1 MSLFG
6 TMFKKNNK
14 NKIKLSTHLAFLSS
28 ILIGVIV
35 LFVAA
40 AVIFFL
46 REISLNV
53 DSQASFVNRA
63 LSSSFFQVLGPEL
76 EQKKYKNVD
85 KVIDG
90 ALANN
95 LVAYFIV
102 KDNATNK
109 IIYSSLKK
117 MENKTFSTNILKA
130 ITVKD
135 IKGHLMGDFYS
146 TYYVIGEKKD
156 FTMYIGFYSKSIL
169 SQSIE
174 AFINNMS
181 IIIIFAIILGL
192 VFSHFLTQIITTPLL
207 KLAMG
212 SKNFAGG
219 DFSHRIEQSSYSEI
233 DELVNAYNIM
243 ATNLQD
249 MYVSLEN
256 KVTERTQQLNNAYKE
271 LQSTQAMMVHSEK
284 MKSLGELVAG
294 ITHEIN
300 NPVNFIYGNLIHLT
314 NYTNDLIMLID
325 KYGEY
330 EKELLEEHQKE
341 IKKIKEDI
349 DLAFLKEDLSLLIQS
364 CREGTERTKN
374 IILDL
379 KNFSRMEERV
389 LSSIDITK
397 EIDTTLN
404 ILHSKYKNRI
414 EIHKEYEAGLP
425 LVESYGGQLNQVFMN
440 ILDNA
445 FYAIENK
452 GDVFI
457 RVKHIDNN
465 VIIEI
470 EDNGRGM
477 NAEIANK
484 IFDPF
489 FTTKPVGQ
497 GTGLGMSISY
507 RVIKEHNGD
516 IRLRTKI
523 GEGSTFTITLP
534 VRFEKVE
541 EKA

>member
-1 MSLFG
+1 
-6 TMFKKNNK
+6 MFKINNK
-14 NKIKLSTHLAFLSS
+14 IKLKLSTHLALLSS

-46 REISLNV
+46 REISFKV
-53 DSQASFVNRA
+53 DTQTGLVNRA
-63 LSSSFFQVLGPEL
+63 LSTSFFQILGPDIENK
-76 EQKKYKNVD
+76 EYKNID

-90 ALANN
+90 AILNN
-95 LVAYFIV
+95 LVAYFVV
-102 KDNATNK
+102 KDNASNK
-109 IIYSSLKK
+109 VIYSSVKK
-117 MENKTFSTNILKA
+117 LTGSEYSPAILKN
-130 ITVKD
+130 ISEYD
-135 IKGHLMGDFYS
+135 IKNYGMKDYLS
-146 TYYVIGEKKD
+146 TYYVIGEKKN
-156 FTMYIGFYSKSIL
+156 FTMYIGFYSKSLL
-169 SQSIE
+169 SHSIE
-174 AFINNMS
+174 NFINNMS
-181 IIIIFAIILGL
+181 IIIIFAIVLGL
-192 VFSHFLTQIITTPLL
+192 LFSHFLTKIITTPLI
-207 KLAMG
+207 KLSLGA
-212 SKNFAGG
+212 KNFASG
-219 DFSHRIEQSSYSEI
+219 DFSHRIENFNYSEI
-233 DELVNAYNIM
+233 DELVEAYNGM
-243 ATNLQD
+243 AEALQD
-249 MYVSLEN
+249 LYISLEN

-314 NYTNDLIMLID
+314 NYTNDLISLID

-330 EKELLEEHQKE
+330 EADLLEEHRKE
-341 IKKIKEDI
+341 IQQIKSDI
-349 DLAFLKEDLSLLIQS
+349 DLAFLKEDLGLLIQS

-389 LSSIDITK
+389 LSSIDVTK

-414 EIHKEYEAGLP
+414 EIHKEYEADLP
-425 LVESYGGQLNQVFMN
+425 RIESYGGQLNQVFMN

-445 FYAIENK
+445 FYAIEDK
-452 GDVFI
+452 GDVYI
-457 RVKHIDNN
+457 RAKKLDNN

-477 NAEIANK
+477 EKEIANK

-489 FTTKPVGQ
+489 FTTKPVGK

-507 RVIKEHNGD
+507 KVIKEHNGD
-516 IRLRTKI
+516 IRLKTKV
-523 GEGSTFTITLP
+523 GQGSTFIISLP
-534 VRFEKVE
+534 IHFEKVKE
-541 EKA
+541 LL

>member
-76 EQKKYKNVD
+76 EQKKYKNID

-249 MYVSLEN
+249 MYISLEN

>member
-1 MSLFG
+1 MALFG
-6 TMFKKNNK
+6 SNK
-14 NKIKLSTHLAFLSS
+14 SKIKLSTHLAFLSS

-35 LFVAA
+35 LFVSA

-46 REISLNV
+46 KEISIKV
-53 DSQASFVNRA
+53 DNQTGFVNRA
-63 LSSSFFQVLGPEL
+63 LSTSFFQVLGPEI
-76 EQKKYKNVD
+76 EQKNYKNID

-90 ALANN
+90 ALVNN
-95 LVAYFIV
+95 LVAYFVV
-102 KDNATNK
+102 KDNSNNK
-109 IIYSSLKK
+109 VIYSSLKK
-117 MENKTFSTNILKA
+117 MVGKDFSSGILRA
-130 ITVKD
+130 ITVRD
-135 IKGHLMGDFYS
+135 IKNYS
-146 TYYVIGEKKD
+146 NNDYSGTYYVVGERKD

-169 SQSIE
+169 SQNIE
-174 AFINNMS
+174 NFIDNMS
-181 IIIIFAIILGL
+181 VIIVFAIILGL
-192 VFSHFLTQIITTPLL
+192 LFSHFLTNIITKPLT
-207 KLAMG
+207 KLSIG
-212 SKNFAGG
+212 SKSFAGG
-219 DFSHRIEQSSYSEI
+219 DFSHRIEEFNYAEI
-233 DELVNAYNIM
+233 DELVGAYNVM
-243 ATNLQD
+243 AQNLQD

-256 KVTERTQQLNNAYKE
+256 KVSERTQQLNNAYKE

-300 NPVNFIYGNLIHLT
+300 NPINFIYGNLIHLT

-330 EKELLEEHQKE
+330 ETDLLEAHKKE
-341 IKKIKEDI
+341 IQKIKDDI
-349 DLAFLKEDLSLLIQS
+349 DLAFLKEDLGLLIQS

-414 EIHKEYEAGLP
+414 EIHKEYEEGLP

-445 FYAIENK
+445 FYAIPDK
-452 GDVFI
+452 GDVYI
-457 RVKHIDNN
+457 RTRRLDNN

-477 NAEIANK
+477 DSEVANK

-516 IRLRTKI
+516 IKLKTKI
-523 GEGSTFTITLP
+523 GEGSTFIISLP
-534 VRFEKVE
+534 IRFQKME
-541 EKA
+541 ESL

>member
-1 MSLFG
+1 MA
-6 TMFKKNNK
+6 MFKNK
-14 NKIKLSTHLAFLSS
+14 SSMKIKLSTHLALISS
-28 ILIGVIV
+28 VLIGVIV

-46 REISLNV
+46 KDISLKV
-53 DSQASFVNRA
+53 DTQTGYVNRA
-63 LSSSFFQVLGPEL
+63 LSTSFFQVLGPEL
-76 EQKKYKNVD
+76 EKQKYKNID
-85 KVIDG
+85 KVVDSAIT
-90 ALANN
+90 NN
-95 LVAYFIV
+95 LLAYVIV
-102 KDNATNK
+102 KNNIDNK
-109 IIYSSLKK
+109 IIYSSIKNFVGK
-117 MENKTFSTNILKA
+117 DFSPTLLRA
-130 ITVKD
+130 ITSINVEKHN
-135 IKGHLMGDFYS
+135 IGDYVG
-146 TYYVIGEKKD
+146 TYYIIGERKD

-169 SQSIE
+169 SQNIE
-174 AFINNMS
+174 DFIDNMS
-181 IIIIFAIILGL
+181 IIIVFAVILGL
-192 VFSHFLTQIITTPLL
+192 LFSHFLTNIITKPLI
-207 KLAMG
+207 KLANG
-212 SKNFAGG
+212 SKSFSNG
-219 DFSHRIEQSSYSEI
+219 DFTHRIEKFNYAEI
-233 DELVNAYNIM
+233 DELVDSYNVM
-243 ATNLQD
+243 AENLQD

-256 KVTERTQQLNNAYKE
+256 KVSERTQQLNNAYKE

-314 NYTNDLIMLID
+314 NYTNDMIMLLD

-330 EKELLEEHQKE
+330 EPDLLEEHRKE
-341 IKKIKEDI
+341 IQKIKEDI
-349 DLAFLKEDLSLLIQS
+349 DLAFLKDDIGLLIQS

-414 EIHKEYEAGLP
+414 EIHKEYEDGLP

-445 FYAIENK
+445 FYAIEDK
-452 GDVFI
+452 GDVYI
-457 RVKHIDNN
+457 RAKHLDNN

-477 NAEIANK
+477 DVEIANK

-516 IRLRTKI
+516 IRLKTKV
-523 GEGSTFTITLP
+523 GEGSTFIITLP
-534 VRFEKVE
+534 IQFEKMKE
-541 EKA
+541 II

>member
-6 TMFKKNNK
+6 TIFKKNNK

-76 EQKKYKNVD
+76 EQKKYKNID

>member
-1 MSLFG
+1 MVRERYKS
-6 TMFKKNNK
+6 
-14 NKIKLSTHLAFLSS
+14 KIKLSTHLALISS
-28 ILIGVIV
+28 VLIGVIV
-35 LFVAA
+35 LFVSAS
-40 AVIFFL
+40 VIFFL
-46 REISLNV
+46 REISIKV
-53 DSQASFVNRA
+53 DTQTGHVNRA
-63 LSSSFFQVLGPEL
+63 LSTSFFQVLGPDL

-85 KVIDG
+85 KVID
-90 ALANN
+90 AAIVNN
-95 LVAYFIV
+95 LVAYFLV
-102 KDNATNK
+102 KDNSTNK
-109 IIYSSLKK
+109 IVYSTMKNL
-117 MENKTFSTNILKA
+117 ENKIFSPQMLLSKNIMNSN
-130 ITVKD
+130 D
-135 IKGHLMGDFYS
+135 YDYS
-146 TYYVIGEKKD
+146 GTYYVIGEKKD
-156 FTMYIGFYSKSIL
+156 ITMYIGFFAKSIL
-169 SQSIE
+169 SQNIE
-174 AFINNMS
+174 VFINNMS
-181 IIIIFAIILGL
+181 IIIVFAIILGL
-192 VFSHFLTQIITTPLL
+192 LFSSFLTKIITKPLN
-207 KLAMG
+207 KLAVG

-219 DFSHRIEQSSYSEI
+219 DFSHRIEKFNYLEI
-233 DELVNAYNIM
+233 DELVDAYNSM
-243 ATNLQD
+243 AGTLQD
-249 MYVSLEN
+249 LYISLEN

-330 EKELLEEHQKE
+330 ETDLLEEHKKE
-341 IKKIKEDI
+341 IQQIKNDI
-349 DLAFLKEDLSLLIQS
+349 DLAFLKEDIGLLIQS

-374 IILDL
+374 IIMDL

-414 EIHKEYEAGLP
+414 EIHKEYQESLP

-445 FYAIENK
+445 FYAIEDK
-452 GDVFI
+452 GDVYI
-457 RVKHIDNN
+457 RVKHLDNS

-477 NAEIANK
+477 AKETAER

-489 FTTKPVGQ
+489 FTTKPVGK

-516 IRLRTKI
+516 IRLKTVEGK
-523 GEGSTFTITLP
+523 GSTFVITLP
-534 VRFEKVE
+534 TQFKKVAE
-541 EKA
+541 EL

>member
-1 MSLFG
+1 
-6 TMFKKNNK
+6 MFKNLYNS
-14 NKIKLSTHLAFLSS
+14 KIKLSTHLALLSS
-28 ILIGVIV
+28 VLIGVIV
-35 LFVAA
+35 LFVSAS
-40 AVIFFL
+40 VIFFL
-46 REISLNV
+46 REISFKV
-53 DSQASFVNRA
+53 DSQIGFVNRA
-63 LSSSFFQVLGPEL
+63 LSASFFQVLGPEL
-76 EQKKYKNVD
+76 EQKNYQNID
-85 KVIDG
+85 KVIDP
-90 ALANN
+90 AVVNN
-95 LVAYFIV
+95 LIAYFVV
-102 KDNATNK
+102 KDNSTNK
-109 IIYSSLKK
+109 IVYSSVDGF
-117 MENKTFSTNILKA
+117 ENKEFTTSMFQLLAEGGFNSGTA
-130 ITVKD
+130 FD
-135 IKGHLMGDFYS
+135 YS
-146 TYYVIGEKKD
+146 GTYYVIGEKKD
-156 FTMYIGFYSKSIL
+156 VTMYIGFFSKSIL
-169 SQSIE
+169 SQNIE

-181 IIIIFAIILGL
+181 VIIVFAIILGL
-192 VFSHFLTQIITTPLL
+192 LFSSFLTNIITKPLL
-207 KLAMG
+207 KLAIG
-212 SKNFAGG
+212 SRSFASG
-219 DFSHRIEQSSYSEI
+219 DFSHRIEKFNYLEI
-233 DELVNAYNIM
+233 DELVDAYNSM
-243 ATNLQD
+243 ASTLQD
-249 MYVSLEN
+249 LYVSLEN

-271 LQSTQAMMVHSEK
+271 LQNTQAMMVHSEK

-330 EKELLEEHQKE
+330 EVELLEEHKKE
-341 IKKIKEDI
+341 IQKIKNDI
-349 DLAFLKEDLSLLIQS
+349 DLAFLKEDISLLIQS

-389 LSSIDITK
+389 LSSIDVTK

-414 EIHKEYEAGLP
+414 EIHKEYEEGLP

-445 FYAIENK
+445 FYAIEEK
-452 GDVFI
+452 GDVYI
-457 RVKHIDNN
+457 RAKSLDNN

-477 NAEIANK
+477 DNETANK

-489 FTTKPVGQ
+489 FTTKPVGK

-516 IRLRTKI
+516 IKLKTVQ
-523 GEGSTFTITLP
+523 GEGSTFIITLP
-534 VRFEKVE
+534 VRFDRKVE
-541 EKA
+541 TV